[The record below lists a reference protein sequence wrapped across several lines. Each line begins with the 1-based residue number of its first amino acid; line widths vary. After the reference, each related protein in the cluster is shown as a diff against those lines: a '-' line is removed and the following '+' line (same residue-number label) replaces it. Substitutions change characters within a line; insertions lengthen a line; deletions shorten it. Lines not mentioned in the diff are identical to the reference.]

1 MYEDY
6 IFAQEGKKILD
17 AAFAVHRTLGPGF
30 LEAVY
35 QEALA
40 IELAKRDIPFSQQK
54 ELTIYY
60 GGKTLNKKYYADFVC
75 YDAIILELK
84 AMEMLIPQHQ
94 AQLLNYLKATQ
105 MHLGYL
111 LNFGEAKLNVKRL
124 IL

>member
-84 AMEMLIPQHQ
+84 DMEMLIPQHQ